1 MSQRPPVGLSEF
13 NVTARRPPLRPI
25 AESRR
30 AVRAATA
37 HRTTVCLYGEGA
49 GSNDLMVRGKA
60 CDVSATGVGLT
71 LERALAPGQLF
82 LLHTGNRPGPA
93 GRTLYAVVHC
103 RPDGDQF
110 RVGAEVVAVLLQP
123 GSGSLRGQTVPFPS
137 ADPRRRVS
145 A

>member
-1 MSQRPPVGLSEF
+1 MSERPREGLSEF
-13 NVTARRPPLRPI
+13 NVPGSRPPVRPI

-37 HRTTVCLYGEGA
+37 HRTTVYLYGQEA
-49 GSNDLMVRGKA
+49 ASDDLMVRGKA

-71 LERALAPGQLF
+71 LERALEPGQLF
-82 LLHTGNRPGPA
+82 VIHTGNRPGPA
-93 GRTLYAVVHC
+93 GRTLYSVIHC

-123 GSGSLRGQTVPFPS
+123 GSGPLHRQSTPLPS
-137 ADPRRRVS
+137 IDPRRRAS